1 MSRNNAVIHL
11 RPVEETT
18 VAMLERAHPS
28 YSLRFNTD
36 RHRESV
42 LLLSVCFLV
51 QFVDVGLKKGFCTG

>member
-51 QFVDVGLKKGFCTG
+51 